1 MKQHL
6 AQIAFGKTIGGIVRG
21 QTTFDRRVAHAL
33 VVDTAA
39 VVLDFN
45 INMVA
50 AVISAERNRAD
61 F

>member
-1 MKQHL
+1 MEEHF

-21 QTTFDRRVAHAL
+21 QTTFDRRVANAF

-45 INMVA
+45 VDMVS
-50 AVISAERNRAD
+50 AVIGAE
-61 F
+61 